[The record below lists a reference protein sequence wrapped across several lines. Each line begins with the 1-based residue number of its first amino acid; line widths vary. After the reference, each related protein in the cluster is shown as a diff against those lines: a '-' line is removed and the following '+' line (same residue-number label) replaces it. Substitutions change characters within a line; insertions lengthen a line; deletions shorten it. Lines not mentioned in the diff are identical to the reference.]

1 MTESIRPFKDRGN
14 AAAAV
19 IFGHAAGNRHTSGL
33 AVFAAD
39 FFQFRFKFIHVFK
52 VMSLRYGTLPIVRET
67 GGLKDT
73 VEPYNEFEGTGTG
86 FTFANYNAHEMMHS
100 IRYAEQVYYDK
111 RLEWNKMVERAMRA
125 DFSWAQSA
133 AKYQE
138 MYDWLIG

>member
-1 MTESIRPFKDRGN
+1 MN
-14 AAAAV
+14 
-19 IFGHAAGNRHTSGL
+19 
-33 AVFAAD
+33 
-39 FFQFRFKFIHVFK
+39 
-52 VMSLRYGTLPIVRET
+52 LR
-67 GGLKDT
+67 
-73 VEPYNEFEGTGTG
+73 EFEGTGTG

>member
-1 MTESIRPFKDRGN
+1 M
-14 AAAAV
+14 A
-19 IFGHAAGNRHTSGL
+19 
-33 AVFAAD
+33 
-39 FFQFRFKFIHVFK
+39 
-52 VMSLRYGTLPIVRET
+52 LRYGTLPIVRET

-100 IRYAEQVYYDK
+100 IRYAEQIYYDR

-125 DFSWAQSA
+125 DFSWAKSA